1 MSTPAR
7 PLIYAHRGASADH
20 PENTLPAFLAAH
32 EQGSDWVELDV
43 HLAADG
49 ELVVVHDQSYSDG
62 RQVDEHPGA
71 TRPATVPLL
80 DAALDACAGMG
91 VNIEIKV
98 TRPGTDLAD
107 RVVELVGSRRAAGA
121 DQPICISSF
130 DEVTLDRV
138 RSLDP
143 AVDTAQLHLRPR
155 RRPRRGRASCVQ
167 GRRRD
172 QPVGPVRRR
181 CAGRAV
187 LGAGPGGQPVDG
199 GRPQPDHR
207 AGRAGGRRHHHQHP
221 RAGTQLPHLRCPDQV
236 GTAWLSS
243 LLPARRR

>member
-49 ELVVVHDQSYSDG
+49 ELVVVHDQSYADG

-130 DEVTLDRV
+130 DEGTLDRV

-143 AVDTAQLHLRPR
+143 AVDTAQLFFDLAADPD
-155 RRPRRGRASCVQ
+155 GVERAASKGAVAINPW
-167 GRRRD
+167 D
-172 QPVGPVRRR
+172 PFVDAALVER
-181 CAGRAV
+181 CSALGLAVNPWTVDDRSRIIELAALGVAGII
-187 LGAGPGGQPVDG
+187 
-199 GRPQPDHR
+199 
-207 AGRAGGRRHHHQHP
+207 
-221 RAGTQLPHLRCPDQV
+221 TN
-236 GTAWLSS
+236 T
-243 LLPARRR
+243 PALARSYLT